1 MPRKS
6 RRRSRSR
13 RRRRRRRRGGDI
25 GDCHPANPILTLPH
39 GQKLS
44 QEWLENEAAKQ
55 LEVLKKKTDRYGVM
69 MSPFEECFMPM
80 GPDGAFHKEKRNCKP
95 LVDAINSYNKNCL
108 GGDELVKD
116 TELGKNKFVPKVEW
130 FARHC
135 APKMKNPKIQHECK
149 PKLLHAI
156 NTLKSETL
164 KQGFK
169 DQYNAISNAAK
180 SGFYGHH
187 GGKRRKS
194 RRKSRRGGRK
204 SRRKRKRSRRRRR
217 RR

>member
-6 RRRSRSR
+6 RRRSRSK
-13 RRRRRRRRGGDI
+13 RRRGGNI
-25 GDCHPANPILTLPH
+25 GDCHPANPLITLPH
-39 GQKLS
+39 GQKVS
-44 QEWLENEAAKQ
+44 QEWLEKEAAKQ
-55 LEVLKKKTDRYGVM
+55 LEVLKKKTDRNGVM

-80 GPDGAFHKEKRNCKP
+80 GPDGAYHKEKRNCKS
-95 LVDAINSYNKNCL
+95 LVDAIKSNNKNCL

-116 TELGKNKFVPKVEW
+116 TELGKGKFVPKVEW

-135 APKMKNPKIQHECK
+135 APKMNNPKIQHECK

-169 DQYNAISNAAK
+169 DQYNAVSAAAK
-180 SGFYGHH
+180 SGFYGKH

-194 RRKSRRGGRK
+194 RRKKRRKSKKRK

-217 RR
+217 R